1 MAKTL
6 DIVPVGEWGFFT
18 LPRPMV
24 IAGPCSA
31 ETEEQVLETARGLAA
46 WGIHMF
52 RAGIWKPR
60 THPGS
65 FEGVGAPGLKWLKKV
80 KEETGMYVCTEVA
93 NEKHVYEC
101 LKYGVDMLWIGAR
114 TTANPF
120 LMQEIADALQDTDVP
135 VLVKNPV
142 NPDLDLW
149 IGALERLNGAGVRK
163 LGVIHRGFSTINS
176 QPYRNT
182 PGWQIAVELRTRYP
196 DLPIFADPSHM
207 GGDRKYLKELS
218 QRAMDLGFEGL
229 MIESHCNPAA
239 ALSDAKQQL
248 VPTDL
253 RTLIESLLIRE
264 KDSGD
269 KQYREGIDQLRS
281 RIDYI
286 DEDLLKEFGA
296 RMDVSRLIGAYK
308 RDHNVAI
315 LQAVRWD
322 AVMEGM
328 KEKAR
333 AYGLSEKFI
342 EDVFN
347 AIHEESIRIQ
357 NGARFQ
363 VPFSYPRCA
372 GRPSPWWR
380 RRRSGTPSRRGRPWR
395 CPRSCTCGGPGTRS
409 A

>member
-1 MAKTL
+1 MEKKL
-6 DIVPVGEWGFFT
+6 DIIPVTEWGFFT

-31 ETEEQVLETARGLAA
+31 ETEEQVLETARGLAS

-60 THPGS
+60 THPGC

-80 KEETGMYVCTEVA
+80 KEETGMFVCTEVA

-101 LKYGVDMLWIGAR
+101 LKYGVDMLWVGAR

-120 LMQEIADALQDTDVP
+120 LMQEIADALRDTDVP
-135 VLVKNPV
+135 VLVKNPI
-142 NPDLDLW
+142 NPDIDLW
-149 IGALERLNGAGVRK
+149 IGALERLNRAGVRK
-163 LGVIHRGFSTINS
+163 LGVIHRGFSTIS
-176 QPYRNT
+176 SKPYRNA
-182 PGWQIAVELRTRYP
+182 PGWQIAIELRTRYP
-196 DLPIFADPSHM
+196 NLPFFADPSHM
-207 GGDRKYLKELS
+207 GGDRKYLQELS
-218 QRAMDLGFEGL
+218 QRAMDLGLEGL

-248 VPTDL
+248 VPADL

-269 KQYREGIDQLRS
+269 KEYREGIEQLRS

-286 DEDLLKEFGA
+286 DEDLLKELGA
-296 RMDVSRLIGAYK
+296 RMEVSRKIGAYK

-315 LQAVRWD
+315 LQTARWEV
-322 AVMEGM
+322 VMAAM

-333 AYGLSEKFI
+333 IYGLSEKFI
-342 EDVFN
+342 DDVFN
-347 AIHEESIRIQ
+347 AIHEESIRTQ
-357 NGARFQ
+357 NEVLEA
-363 VPFSYPRCA
+363 
-372 GRPSPWWR
+372 
-380 RRRSGTPSRRGRPWR
+380 SRE
-395 CPRSCTCGGPGTRS
+395 

>member
-6 DIVPVGEWGFFT
+6 DIVPVTEWGFFT

-31 ETEEQVLETARGLAA
+31 ESEEQVMATARDLAA
-46 WGIHMF
+46 RGIHVF

-65 FEGVGAPGLKWLKKV
+65 FEGVGAPGLKWLKRV
-80 KEETGMYVCTEVA
+80 KEETGMKVSTEVA
-93 NEKHVYEC
+93 SEKHVYEC
-101 LKYGVDMLWIGAR
+101 LKYGIDLLWVGAR
-114 TTANPF
+114 TSANPF
-120 LMQEIADALQDTDVP
+120 LMQEIADALEDTDIP

-149 IGALERLNGAGVRK
+149 IGALERLNEAGVRK
-163 LGVIHRGFSTINS
+163 LGVIHRGFSTTGS
-176 QPYRNT
+176 KPYRNA
-182 PGWQIAVELRTRYP
+182 PGWQIAIELRTRYP
-196 DLPIFADPSHM
+196 DLPFFADPSHM
-207 GGDRKYLKELS
+207 GGDRKYLQELS
-218 QRAMDLGFEGL
+218 QRAMDLGLEGL
-229 MIESHCNPAA
+229 MIESHCNPAV

-248 VPTDL
+248 VPADL
-253 RTLIESLLIRE
+253 QTLIESLIIRE

-269 KQYREGIDQLRS
+269 KEYREGIEQLRS

-286 DEDLLKEFGA
+286 DEDLLKELGA
-296 RMDVSRLIGAYK
+296 RMEVSRKIGAYK

-315 LQAVRWD
+315 LQMSRWD
-322 AVMEGM
+322 VVMAAM

-333 AYGLSEKFI
+333 VYGLSEKFV

-347 AIHEESIRIQ
+347 AIHEESVRTQ
-357 NGARFQ
+357 NE
-363 VPFSYPRCA
+363 VLS
-372 GRPSPWWR
+372 
-380 RRRSGTPSRRGRPWR
+380 
-395 CPRSCTCGGPGTRS
+395 GGPE

>member
-1 MAKTL
+1 MERAL
-6 DIVPVGEWGFFT
+6 DIIPVGEWGFFT

-31 ETEEQVLETARGLAA
+31 ESEEQVLETARGLAA

-60 THPGS
+60 THPGC

-80 KEETGMYVCTEVA
+80 KEETGMHVCTEVA

-101 LKYGVDMLWIGAR
+101 LKYGVDLLWVGAR

-120 LMQEIADALQDTDVP
+120 LMQEIADALRDTDVP

-149 IGALERLNGAGVRK
+149 IGALERLNRAGVRK
-163 LGVIHRGFSTINS
+163 LGVIHRGFSTTNS
-176 QPYRNT
+176 RPYRNS
-182 PGWQIAVELRTRYP
+182 PGWQIAIELRTRYP
-196 DLPIFADPSHM
+196 ELPFFADPSHM
-207 GGDRKYLKELS
+207 GGDRLYLKELS
-218 QRAMDLGFEGL
+218 QRAMDLGLEGL

-248 VPTDL
+248 LPEEL
-253 RTLIESLLIRE
+253 RTLVESLHIRE

-269 KQYREGIDQLRS
+269 KEYREGIEQLRT

-286 DEDLLKEFGA
+286 DEDIIKEFGA
-296 RMDVSRLIGAYK
+296 RMDVSKKIGTYK

-315 LQAVRWD
+315 LQTARWD
-322 AVMEGM
+322 EVMAGM

-333 AYGLSEKFI
+333 GYGLSEKFI

-347 AIHEESIRIQ
+347 AVHEESVRVQ
-357 NGARFQ
+357 NEIL
-363 VPFSYPRCA
+363 S
-372 GRPSPWWR
+372 
-380 RRRSGTPSRRGRPWR
+380 
-395 CPRSCTCGGPGTRS
+395 GGPK